1 MKKLILF
8 TLFLTTGFSLIAQE
22 TATEKKKKKDWSK
35 VDLGGRP
42 KDHLIFQIGYLQW
55 MQKPDSIAT
64 KGLARTVNAY
74 FSFDF
79 PFKTDPRF
87 SVGLGAGVGA
97 DNMYFDK
104 DAGRN
109 LNIIN
114 SNEFTFAKHA
124 GRDTLN
130 RYKSMKLATVYLE
143 APVELRFMVD
153 PTKPNKSLKFALGVK
168 VGTIISANDKT
179 RFTTDANG
187 NTAYVLKEKDKKHF
201 NNLRLAAT
209 ARVGMGNFGL
219 FAQYQINDMIKE
231 GQGPSQIRPLT
242 FGITLTG
249 L

>member
-1 MKKLILF
+1 MKKLLLF
-8 TLFLTTGFSLIAQE
+8 TCFLAAGFSLTAQD
-22 TATEKKKKKDWSK
+22 TEKKKKKDWSK
-35 VDLGGRP
+35 VDLKGRP
-42 KDHLIFQIGYLQW
+42 KDHLIFQIGYLTW
-55 MQKPDSIAT
+55 LQKPDSIAT
-64 KGLARTVNAY
+64 KGLSRTVNAY

-97 DNMYFDK
+97 DNMFFDK
-104 DAGRN
+104 DARRN
-109 LNIIN
+109 LSIN
-114 SNEFTFAKHA
+114 NNSGFQFVPHA

-168 VGTIISANDKT
+168 VGTIISATDKT

-187 NTAYVLKEKDKKHF
+187 YTAYTLKEKDRKHF

-209 ARVGMGNFGL
+209 ARIGMGNFAIFG
-219 FAQYQINDMIKE
+219 QYQINDMIKE
-231 GQGPSQIRPLT
+231 GQGPNQIRPIS
-242 FGITLTG
+242 FGLTLTG